1 MSLDKETVRKIAH
14 LARIR
19 VTDNELG
26 SVAHDLDRILGF
38 VEQLNEVDTD
48 GVEPMT
54 SAVAMKLRQRK
65 DEVTDGNRRDDVLA
79 NAPDAAHGFYTVPTV
94 VE

>member
-1 MSLDKETVRKIAH
+1 MALDKGTVRRIAH

-19 VTDNELG
+19 VADAELEA
-26 SVAHDLDRILGF
+26 VRHDMDSLLGF
-38 VEQLNEVDTD
+38 VEQLNEVDTE

-54 SAVAMKLRQRK
+54 SAVEMQMRRREDK
-65 DEVTDGNRRDDVLA
+65 VTDGDQRDAVLA
-79 NAPDAAHGFYTVPTV
+79 NAPDPERGFYTVPTV

>member
-38 VEQLNEVDTD
+38 VEQLNAVDTE

-54 SAVAMKLRQRK
+54 SAVAMQLRQRK
-65 DEVTDGNRRDDVLA
+65 DEVTDGDRRDDVLA
-79 NAPDAAHGFYTVPTV
+79 NAPDPEKGFYTVPTV

>member
-1 MSLDKETVRKIAH
+1 MSLDKETVRNIAH

-19 VTDNELG
+19 VTDNELE
-26 SVAHDLDRILGF
+26 SVGHDLNRILSF
-38 VEQLNEVDTD
+38 VEQLNEVDTE

-54 SAVAMKLRQRK
+54 SAVAMTLRQREDK
-65 DEVTDGNRRDDVLA
+65 VTDGNRAEDVLA
-79 NAPDAAHGFYTVPTV
+79 NAPEPMRGFYTVPTV

>member
-1 MSLDKETVRKIAH
+1 MPMDKEKVRSVAH

-19 VTDNELG
+19 VADDELDAVATDLE
-26 SVAHDLDRILGF
+26 RILSF
-38 VEQLNEVDTD
+38 VEQLNEVDTA

-54 SAVAMKLRQRK
+54 SVVAMELRQRP
-65 DEVTDGNRRDDVLA
+65 DEVTDGNRRDEVLA
-79 NAPDAAHGFYTVPTV
+79 NAPDPERGFYTVPTV

>member
-1 MSLDKETVRKIAH
+1 MPMDKETVRRVAH

-19 VTDNELG
+19 VADDELDA
-26 SVAHDLDRILGF
+26 VASDLERILRF
-38 VEQLNEVDTD
+38 VEQLNEVDTA

-54 SAVAMKLRQRK
+54 SAVALELRQRP
-65 DEVTDGNRRDDVLA
+65 DAVTDGNRRDAVLA
-79 NAPDAAHGFYTVPTV
+79 NAPDPERGFYTVPTV

>member
-1 MSLDKETVRKIAH
+1 MSLDKDTVRRIAH

-26 SVAHDLDRILGF
+26 SVAHDLERILAF
-38 VEQLNEVDTD
+38 VEQLNEVDTA

-54 SAVAMKLRQRK
+54 SAVAMELPQRP
-65 DEVTDGNRRDDVLA
+65 DEVTDGNRREEVLA
-79 NAPDAAHGFYTVPTV
+79 NAPDPVDGFYTVPTV